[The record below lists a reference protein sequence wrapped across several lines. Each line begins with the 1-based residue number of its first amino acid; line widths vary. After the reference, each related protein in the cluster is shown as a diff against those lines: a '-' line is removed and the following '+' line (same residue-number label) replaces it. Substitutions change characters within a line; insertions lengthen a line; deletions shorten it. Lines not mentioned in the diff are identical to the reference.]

1 MMYYSRIQRPQE
13 FMSKSSNEIVE
24 NLGKFFQ
31 KLSQGKKVAF
41 ALCLA
46 LIFTAILF
54 MSDYTDRF
62 DRLFQDLSQKNL
74 ARFIPCSEEL
84 AIVALDTETLDGI
97 KERWPWPRTRFAD
110 LLDVINSFEP
120 RVIVFDVVFQH
131 TELSDAGLGDEAL
144 ARAMARAGNVA
155 LVGFI
160 EEIVTD
166 AGKQKR
172 QYRSLKKF
180 RDAAFC
186 DGYIHSFID
195 PDSKIRTF
203 SISDAKSGEDGCL
216 LKIARQTGKTAEA
229 IKAQNHLP
237 EKSQIVFSKKNGGI
251 PLYRGLDLIER
262 KIAGDFLK
270 DKIVVVGATA
280 QVLHDYHET
289 CMGLMSGPEILAS
302 SLDTIITRRTSAPEN
317 GILIRFTLMLL
328 GVTISLLMALRSRFK
343 HELVSISVY
352 LALMFILYHLLTMF
366 LVFMPLSCFFITWAF
381 VAISYNFIRRFI
393 EMIEQQIANA
403 EAARAGEIQ
412 AELFPEKFI
421 LTDSY
426 SIRGICLPCD
436 ATGGDFFDYFE
447 LEDKN
452 IIFVLGDVAGHGF
465 SAAMLT
471 VMAKT
476 TIQLLRNKRMASPE
490 TIVATLN
497 ELLFELVKKK
507 KFMTL
512 AAGHVNTETHQL
524 NLVQA
529 GHLPPLIISADGKL
543 EEMKRPGFPLGVVS
557 KLPIKTITCELQPG
571 DSLVLYTDG
580 IVEALD
586 WKDKQYTFPAW
597 YEFLQNKLSAF
608 TDDSNMEELL
618 TGVNQHKGSRRFDD
632 DVTYVIVKR
641 RQRGIT
647 L

>member
-1 MMYYSRIQRPQE
+1 
-13 FMSKSSNEIVE
+13 MSKSSNEIVE
-24 NLGKFFQ
+24 NLGKFLQ
-31 KLSQGKKVAF
+31 KLSQRKKVVF

-46 LIFTAILF
+46 LFFVAILF
-54 MSDYTDRF
+54 IPGYTDRF
-62 DRLFQDLSQKNL
+62 DRVFQDLAQKNL

-97 KERWPWPRTRFAD
+97 KERWPWSRTRFAE

-131 TELSDAGLGDEAL
+131 TELSDVGLGDETL
-144 ARAMARAGNVA
+144 VKAMARAGNVA
-155 LVGFI
+155 LVGFV

-166 AGKQKR
+166 AGRQTR

-180 RDAAFC
+180 RDTACC

-195 PDSKIRTF
+195 SDSKIRTF
-203 SISDAKSGEDGCL
+203 SISDVKSGEDGCL
-216 LKIARQTGKTAEA
+216 LKIARQTRKTAEA
-229 IKAQNHLP
+229 INALSSLP
-237 EKSQIVFSKKNGGI
+237 EKSQIIFSKKNDGI

-262 KIAGDFLK
+262 KVAGDFLK

-302 SLDTIITRRTSAPEN
+302 SLDTIITGRASAPEN
-317 GILIRFTLMLL
+317 GILIRMALMLM
-328 GVTISLLMALRSRFK
+328 GFVISLLMASRGRFK
-343 HELVSISVY
+343 HELVSISLY
-352 LALMFILYHLLTMF
+352 LTLLFIFYHLLTMF
-366 LVFMPLSCFFITWAF
+366 LIFVPLSCFFITWAF
-381 VAISYNFIRRFI
+381 VAISYNLIKRFI
-393 EMIEQQIANA
+393 EMIEQQISNA
-403 EAARAGEIQ
+403 EAAQAGEIQ
-412 AELFPEKFI
+412 AELFPEKYI

-426 SIRGICLPCD
+426 SIRGMCIPCD

-471 VMAKT
+471 VIAKT
-476 TIQLLRNKRMASPE
+476 TIQLLRNKKMVSPE

-512 AAGHVNTETHQL
+512 AAGHVNIETHQL
-524 NLVQA
+524 NMVLA

-543 EEMKRPGFPLGVVS
+543 QEMKKPGFPLGIVS
-557 KLPIKTITCELQPG
+557 KLPIKTLTCELQPG

-580 IVEALD
+580 IVEALN
-586 WKDKQYTFPAW
+586 WKNEQYTFPAW
-597 YEFLQNKLSAF
+597 YEFLQNKLPAF
-608 TDDSNMEELL
+608 TDASSMDELL
-618 TGVNQHKGSRRFDD
+618 TGVNQHKASRSFDD

-641 RQRGIT
+641 RQQGNM

>member
-1 MMYYSRIQRPQE
+1 
-13 FMSKSSNEIVE
+13 MSKSSNEIVE
-24 NLGKFFQ
+24 NLGKFLQ
-31 KLSQGKKVAF
+31 KLSQGKKVVF

-46 LIFTAILF
+46 LFFVAILF
-54 MSDYTDRF
+54 MPGYTDRF
-62 DRLFQDLSQKNL
+62 DRVFQDLAQKNL

-97 KERWPWPRTRFAD
+97 KERWPWSRTRFAE
-110 LLDVINSFEP
+110 LLDAINSFEP

-131 TELSDAGLGDEAL
+131 TELSDVGLGDETL
-144 ARAMARAGNVA
+144 AKAMARAGNVA
-155 LVGFI
+155 LVGFV

-166 AGKQKR
+166 AGRQKR

-180 RDAAFC
+180 RDVASC

-195 PDSKIRTF
+195 SDSKIRTF

-216 LKIARQTGKTAEA
+216 LKIARQTRKTAEA
-229 IKAQNHLP
+229 VKALNFMP
-237 EKSQIVFSKKNGGI
+237 EKSQIIFSKKNGGI

-302 SLDTIITRRTSAPEN
+302 SLDTIITGRASAPES
-317 GILIRFTLMLL
+317 GILTRIALMLL
-328 GVTISLLMALRSRFK
+328 GFVISVLMASRSRFK
-343 HELVSISVY
+343 HELISISVY
-352 LALMFILYHLLTMF
+352 LALLFILYHLLTIF
-366 LVFMPLSCFFITWAF
+366 LIFVPLSCFFITWAF
-381 VAISYNFIRRFI
+381 VAISYNLIKRFI
-393 EMIEQQIANA
+393 EMIEQQISNA

-426 SIRGICLPCD
+426 SIRGICIPCD

-447 LEDKN
+447 LADKN

-476 TIQLLRNKRMASPE
+476 TIQLLRNKSMVSPE

-512 AAGHVNTETHQL
+512 AAGHVNTGTHQL
-524 NLVQA
+524 NLVLA
-529 GHLPPLIISADGKL
+529 GHLPPLIISSDGKL
-543 EEMKRPGFPLGVVS
+543 QEMRKPGFPLGIVN

-571 DSLVLYTDG
+571 DSVVLYTDG
-580 IVEALD
+580 IVEALN
-586 WKDKQYTFPAW
+586 WKDEQYTFPAW
-597 YEFLQNKLSAF
+597 YEFLQNRLPAF
-608 TDDSNMEELL
+608 TDDSPMEELL
-618 TGVNQHKGSRRFDD
+618 TGVNQHKASRSFDD

-641 RQRGIT
+641 RQQGKP